1 MTVTTDVVVGELDI
15 EADVSDEVGIGA
27 SGGEFEALEVKVSTG
42 TRVSRVGI
50 NDGEGQVTDVAGD
63 VTLDVDDG
71 TAEVGPVDGDVT
83 AEIAAGIDASVVVR
97 GDDGDA
103 QFEGDAFDSVS
114 STEGRIRAETGD
126 GGDELTVDV
135 DDADVHFDTV

>member
-27 SGGEFEALEVKVSTG
+27 SGGGFEALEVKVSTG

-50 NDGEGQVTDVAGD
+50 NDGEGQVTDLAGH

-83 AEIAAGIDASVVVR
+83 AEIAAGIDASVVVQ

-103 QFEGDAFDSVS
+103 QFESDAFDSVS
-114 STEGRIRAETGD
+114 STEGRTRAEIGD
-126 GGDELTVDV
+126 GGDQLTVDV
-135 DDADVHFDTV
+135 DDADVHLDTV